1 MTKSNKTK
9 RKTNE
14 PDSAY
19 LLKLVIFLII
29 GAQWVRFVNPSVTVE
44 IPIPIGLIVGL
55 FIAMHDHFRIDRKI
69 EYAVLLVAMLLGFW
83 SQSGIYLTVLK

>member
-1 MTKSNKTK
+1 MTKSNKIK

>member
-9 RKTNE
+9 RKNNE